1 MQAVARRWALE
12 KQAASTNTVNR
23 FETEVLVSEKNLRG
37 LGHLN
42 AG

>member
-1 MQAVARRWALE
+1 MQAVVGCRALE
-12 KQAASTNTVNR
+12 KQAASTNTVSR